1 MPEGHRLPVAV
12 EGGDMHLKYFGDSY
26 DIVKRFLLA
35 TLGDSGRWSVQ
46 PMFVEKV
53 DSEDAKRFA
62 TFIGARLCGKTSV
75 ATVAGRTEA
84 MASSKTAEHLF
95 LDPDTGVKLVP
106 MPKTPSSAHLY
117 GAEVIDLVNARPAF
131 LSRPPA
137 AAQHETE
144 VVWRGRDH
152 GFAYES
158 HASFLFLSRDQ
169 DLLQRS
175 RSALLGAGVPA
186 VRLVAAR

>member
-1 MPEGHRLPVAV
+1 
-12 EGGDMHLKYFGDSY
+12 MHLKYFGDSY

-35 TLGDSGRWSVQ
+35 TLGDPGRWSVQ

-53 DSEDAKRFA
+53 DSEDARRFA
-62 TFIGARLCGKTSV
+62 TFIGARLCGKTSA
-75 ATVAGRTEA
+75 ATVASRTEA

-131 LSRPPA
+131 LTAVYDQSLLRADRPP
-137 AAQHETE
+137 QLSTKLRWFGE
-144 VVWRGRDH
+144 VEIS

-175 RSALLGAGVPA
+175 RSALLGVGVPA